1 MRYIEIGKV
10 EPGMMLGKGI
20 HDIYNRIL
28 LADGKILTEELIER
42 LVSVSKAHD
51 KLLCRIGTSLFCGIQ
66 EAISLAL
73 RNSAVRSL
81 QELNLEKAIE
91 FAEKIVDQILEAKT
105 VSLDLMDMR
114 SFDDYTYRHSVN
126 VAVLST
132 VIAMGMGYGREDLI
146 DLCVSAVFHDLGKM
160 LIDKDILNKPGKLN
174 CQEMEAMKQHPQ
186 FSYDMLS
193 EKWNIPARVR
203 LGALCHHENEDGSG
217 YPKGLTGEKIHP
229 FAKIIHVTDVYDA
242 LSSRRPYKEAC
253 SFSEALEYLMGGC
266 GTMFDKEVV
275 EAFLNYVPVYPRG
288 SMVELSDGREA
299 LVVENYPRNLLPA
312 AKFFHLFLF
321 EMILTPNRFRYN
333 LRPEKTGNS
342 EFHIPYYSQQIL
354 FLWDFHHC
362 YLQKNL

>member
-42 LVSVSKAHD
+42 LTELGYAGVYIEDELSKD
-51 KLLCRIGTSLFCGIQ
+51 IRIQ

-174 CQEMEAMKQHPQ
+174 CQ
-186 FSYDMLS
+186 D
-193 EKWNIPARVR
+193 R
-203 LGALCHHENEDGSG
+203 
-217 YPKGLTGEKIHP
+217 
-229 FAKIIHVTDVYDA
+229 
-242 LSSRRPYKEAC
+242 
-253 SFSEALEYLMGGC
+253 
-266 GTMFDKEVV
+266 
-275 EAFLNYVPVYPRG
+275 
-288 SMVELSDGREA
+288 
-299 LVVENYPRNLLPA
+299 
-312 AKFFHLFLF
+312 
-321 EMILTPNRFRYN
+321 
-333 LRPEKTGNS
+333 
-342 EFHIPYYSQQIL
+342 
-354 FLWDFHHC
+354 
-362 YLQKNL
+362 

>member
-1 MRYIEIGKV
+1 MRYIETGKV
-10 EPGMMLGKGI
+10 EPGMILGKGI
-20 HDIYNRIL
+20 YDFSDRIL
-28 LADGKILTEELIER
+28 LADGKMLTEELINWLAE
-42 LVSVSKAHD
+42 LGYAGIYIEDELSKD
-51 KLLCRIGTSLFCGIQ
+51 IRIQ
-66 EAISLAL
+66 EAISTEL
-73 RNSAVRSL
+73 RNAAVRSL
-81 QELNLEKAIE
+81 QELNLEKALE

-146 DLCVSAVFHDLGKM
+146 DLCVSAVFHDMGKM

-174 CQEMEAMKQHPQ
+174 PQEFEIMKQHPQ
-186 FSYDMLS
+186 LSYDMLA

-203 LGALCHHENEDGSG
+203 MGALCHHENEDGSG

-242 LSSRRPYKEAC
+242 LSSKRPYKEAC

-266 GTMFDKEVV
+266 GTMFDKKVV
-275 EAFLNYVPVYPRG
+275 EAFLNYVPVYPKG

-299 LVVENYPRNLLPA
+299 LVVENYPRNLLRPQLRLTDGTTLDLL
-312 AKFFHLFLF
+312 KGRENWNLT
-321 EMILTPNRFRYN
+321 ILRQAGGA
-333 LRPEKTGNS
+333 LAQ
-342 EFHIPYYSQQIL
+342 PYES
-354 FLWDFHHC
+354 
-362 YLQKNL
+362 

>member
-1 MRYIEIGKV
+1 MRYIETGKV
-10 EPGMMLGKGI
+10 EPGMILGKGI
-20 HDIYNRIL
+20 YDFSDRIL
-28 LADGKILTEELIER
+28 LADGKMLTEELINR
-42 LVSVSKAHD
+42 LAELGYAGIYIEDELSKD
-51 KLLCRIGTSLFCGIQ
+51 IRIQG
-66 EAISLAL
+66 AISTEL
-73 RNSAVRSL
+73 RNAAVRSL
-81 QELNLEKAIE
+81 QELNLEKALE

-146 DLCVSAVFHDLGKM
+146 DLCVSAVFHDMGKM

-174 CQEMEAMKQHPQ
+174 PQEFEIMKQHPQ
-186 FSYDMLS
+186 LSYDMLA

-203 LGALCHHENEDGSG
+203 MGALCHHENEDGSG

-242 LSSRRPYKEAC
+242 LSSKRPYKEAC

-266 GTMFDKEVV
+266 GTMFDKKVV
-275 EAFLNYVPVYPRG
+275 EAFLNYVPIYPKG

-299 LVVENYPRNLLPA
+299 LVVENYPRNLLRPQLRLTDGTTLDLL
-312 AKFFHLFLF
+312 KGRENWNLT
-321 EMILTPNRFRYN
+321 ILRQAGGA
-333 LRPEKTGNS
+333 LAQ
-342 EFHIPYYSQQIL
+342 PYES
-354 FLWDFHHC
+354 
-362 YLQKNL
+362 

>member
-1 MRYIEIGKV
+1 MRYIETGKV
-10 EPGMMLGKGI
+10 EPGMILGKGI
-20 HDIYNRIL
+20 YDFSDRIL
-28 LADGKILTEELIER
+28 LADGKMLTEELINR
-42 LVSVSKAHD
+42 LAELGYAGIYIEDELSKD
-51 KLLCRIGTSLFCGIQ
+51 IRIQG
-66 EAISLAL
+66 AISTEL
-73 RNSAVRSL
+73 RNAAVRSL
-81 QELNLEKAIE
+81 QELNLEKALE

-132 VIAMGMGYGREDLI
+132 VIAMGMEYGREDLI

-174 CQEMEAMKQHPQ
+174 PQEFEIMKQHPQ
-186 FSYDMLS
+186 LSYDMLA

-203 LGALCHHENEDGSG
+203 MGALCHHENEDGSG

-242 LSSRRPYKEAC
+242 LSSKRPYKEAC

-266 GTMFDKEVV
+266 GTMFDKKVV
-275 EAFLNYVPVYPRG
+275 EAFLNYVPVYPKG

-299 LVVENYPRNLLPA
+299 LVVENYPRNLLRPQLRLTDGTTLDLL
-312 AKFFHLFLF
+312 KGRENWNLT
-321 EMILTPNRFRYN
+321 ILRQAGGA
-333 LRPEKTGNS
+333 LAQ
-342 EFHIPYYSQQIL
+342 PYES
-354 FLWDFHHC
+354 
-362 YLQKNL
+362 

>member
-1 MRYIEIGKV
+1 MRYIETGKV
-10 EPGMMLGKGI
+10 EPGMILGKGI
-20 HDIYNRIL
+20 YDFSDRIL
-28 LADGKILTEELIER
+28 LADGKMLTEELINR
-42 LVSVSKAHD
+42 LAELGYAGIYIEDELSKD
-51 KLLCRIGTSLFCGIQ
+51 IRIQG
-66 EAISLAL
+66 AISTEL
-73 RNSAVRSL
+73 RNAAVRSL
-81 QELNLEKAIE
+81 QELNLEKALE

-146 DLCVSAVFHDLGKM
+146 DLCVSAVFHDMGKM

-174 CQEMEAMKQHPQ
+174 PQEFEIMKQHPQ
-186 FSYDMLS
+186 LSYDMLA

-203 LGALCHHENEDGSG
+203 MGALCHHENEDGSG

-242 LSSRRPYKEAC
+242 LSSKRPYKEAC

-266 GTMFDKEVV
+266 GTMFDKKVV
-275 EAFLNYVPVYPRG
+275 EAFLNYVPVYPKG

-299 LVVENYPRNLLPA
+299 LVVENYPRNLLRPQLRLTDGTTLDLL
-312 AKFFHLFLF
+312 KGRENWNLT
-321 EMILTPNRFRYN
+321 ILRQAGGA
-333 LRPEKTGNS
+333 LAQ
-342 EFHIPYYSQQIL
+342 PYES
-354 FLWDFHHC
+354 
-362 YLQKNL
+362 

>member
-42 LVSVSKAHD
+42 LTELGYAGVYIEDELSKD
-51 KLLCRIGTSLFCGIQ
+51 IRIQ

-146 DLCVSAVFHDLGKM
+146 DLCVSAGFHDLGKM

-299 LVVENYPRNLLPA
+299 LVVENYPRNLLRPQ
-312 AKFFHLFLF
+312 LRLTDGTTLDLLNQR
-321 EMILTPNRFRYN
+321 EYRSLTILRQAGGTLVQAY
-333 LRPEKTGNS
+333 ES
-342 EFHIPYYSQQIL
+342 
-354 FLWDFHHC
+354 
-362 YLQKNL
+362 

>member
-1 MRYIEIGKV
+1 MI
-10 EPGMMLGKGI
+10 LGKGI
-20 HDIYNRIL
+20 YDFSDRIL
-28 LADGKILTEELIER
+28 LADGKMLTEELINR
-42 LVSVSKAHD
+42 LAELGYAGIYIEDELSKD
-51 KLLCRIGTSLFCGIQ
+51 IRIQ
-66 EAISLAL
+66 EAISTEL
-73 RNSAVRSL
+73 RNAAVRSL
-81 QELNLEKAIE
+81 QELNLEKALE

-174 CQEMEAMKQHPQ
+174 PQEFEIMKQHPQ
-186 FSYDMLS
+186 LSYDMLA

-203 LGALCHHENEDGSG
+203 MGALCHHENEDGSG

-242 LSSRRPYKEAC
+242 LSSKRPYKEAC

-266 GTMFDKEVV
+266 GTMFDKKVV
-275 EAFLNYVPVYPRG
+275 EAFLNYVPVYPKG

-299 LVVENYPRNLLPA
+299 LVVENYPRNLLRPQL
-312 AKFFHLFLF
+312 HLTDGTTLDLLKGR
-321 EMILTPNRFRYN
+321 ENWNLTILRQAGGA
-333 LRPEKTGNS
+333 LAQ
-342 EFHIPYYSQQIL
+342 PYES
-354 FLWDFHHC
+354 
-362 YLQKNL
+362 